1 MKYEQQH
8 LVVAS
13 SWSSSASFPPLSL
26 ARGGTC
32 RLVALDMSVFEELGV
47 CPELIRVA
55 DEQGWLL
62 PTPVQAEAVP
72 LILGGGDV
80 LAAAETGSG
89 KTGAFGVPIL
99 QIVHESLRDAAAT
112 SARAA
117 AASDG
122 AASSASS
129 AADARMSVED
139 RNALF
144 AVAPDGRLVQA
155 RGEKQWAG
163 GRADVGVVAG
173 KHYYE
178 AEVMDDGLVRIGWS
192 TSAGSLEGLGTDAQ
206 SFGFGGTGKKSH
218 AKAFEN
224 YGEPYAK
231 GDVVGCLLDCD
242 EGTIAFTKN
251 GADLGGVAFRV
262 PKNLAGRALF
272 PAVCLK
278 NAECRLRFGGET
290 DGKGFAHAPPP
301 GYAGVSAAKPGEWVR
316 GTGDGARGGGR
327 AGAGAGAGA
336 SVRSS
341 RTPLALVLEP
351 ARDLAEQTHAHFETF
366 SAHLT
371 HPRVTSGLFVGG
383 VDAKSQTETLRG
395 GCDVA
400 VGTPG
405 RVLDLVES
413 GALNLSG
420 VRFFVL
426 DEADRLLDAGNQGDI
441 LRLFARM
448 PRSGP
453 GFKSLQVLLF
463 SATLHSPEISKL
475 ATTLCREPTWVDLKG
490 KEHVPDTVHH
500 AVYVVDP
507 GSENPAALVPA
518 APVDNMHDES
528 GGGGPDGGARGASSL
543 ATKRLKPHVV
553 RRVADALKMD
563 QCLIF
568 CRTNFDCDNL
578 EAFLNACGGGGV
590 FRGKR
595 ESGPQHAYSC
605 AVLGG
610 ARSMDER
617 RRNLRAFKEGDVRFL
632 ICTDV
637 AARGI
642 DVRGLP
648 YVINATLP
656 EKSEDYVHRVGRV
669 GRADV
674 MGLAVSV
681 VSSAPEKVWYCQKK
695 GYKPWFKPSREDRTA
710 HSAWIDEAELLRG
723 VEKRLG
729 APVARLGADFSLP
742 AELAAKLRGGGGDGG
757 AGVYGR
763 ARGDGT
769 CEEMAAHLAAYAPAV
784 RRLAELEVAS
794 QVSFWN
800 LKRKFA
806 DVDE

>member
-1 MKYEQQH
+1 M
-8 LVVAS
+8 
-13 SWSSSASFPPLSL
+13 
-26 ARGGTC
+26 
-32 RLVALDMSVFEELGV
+32 
-47 CPELIRVA
+47 
-55 DEQGWLL
+55 
-62 PTPVQAEAVP
+62 
-72 LILGGGDV
+72 
-80 LAAAETGSG
+80 
-89 KTGAFGVPIL
+89 
-99 QIVHESLRDAAAT
+99 
-112 SARAA
+112 
-117 AASDG
+117 
-122 AASSASS
+122 
-129 AADARMSVED
+129 
-139 RNALF
+139 
-144 AVAPDGRLVQA
+144 
-155 RGEKQWAG
+155 
-163 GRADVGVVAG
+163 
-173 KHYYE
+173 
-178 AEVMDDGLVRIGWS
+178 
-192 TSAGSLEGLGTDAQ
+192 
-206 SFGFGGTGKKSH
+206 
-218 AKAFEN
+218 
-224 YGEPYAK
+224 
-231 GDVVGCLLDCD
+231 
-242 EGTIAFTKN
+242 
-251 GADLGGVAFRV
+251 
-262 PKNLAGRALF
+262 
-272 PAVCLK
+272 
-278 NAECRLRFGGET
+278 RFGGET

-316 GTGDGARGGGR
+316 GTGDGARGGGG

-426 DEADRLLDAGNQGDI
+426 DEADRLLDAGNQGDM

-507 GSENPAALVPA
+507 GSEDPAALVPA

-528 GGGGPDGGARGASSL
+528 GGGGADGGARDASSL

-695 GYKPWFKPSREDRTA
+695 GYKPWFKPSRDDRTA

-729 APVARLGADFSLP
+729 APVARRGADFSLP